1 MMNARLGA
9 RLVLLIR
16 CMTAAAAISLLCVTA
31 LQAHHSSGMFE
42 LTNAIWVQGTVVRFD
57 RINPH
62 SITTLEE
69 KTRDGV
75 RRWAIE
81 GPDAG
86 QLNRRGFALDFL
98 KVGDVVNFCAFPM
111 KEQWLTQR
119 SSMGADGE
127 PQRWVH
133 GHVVVRNGQKSI
145 WGSYGT
151 LSTCVRSSAES
162 RESWLAVL
170 NSDLQIQQT
179 WCVQRGRLP
188 NQETASLRAF
198 VDEITRLLNRTC
210 E

>member
-1 MMNARLGA
+1 MKTWTRW
-9 RLVLLIR
+9 
-16 CMTAAAAISLLCVTA
+16 MTSAAAISFACVTG

-42 LTNAIWVQGTVVRFD
+42 LTNPIWVQGVVMRFD

-62 SITTLEE
+62 SLITLEQ
-69 KTRDGV
+69 KTTDGQV

-86 QLNRRGFALDFL
+86 QLNRRGIALDFL
-98 KVGDVVNFCAFPM
+98 KAGDVITFCAFPM

-119 SSMGADGE
+119 SSIGADGV

-151 LSTCVRSSAES
+151 LSTCVRSSNEPL
-162 RESWLAVL
+162 ESWLAVL
-170 NSDLQIQQT
+170 NSDARIQET

-188 NQETASLRAF
+188 NQETASLRAY
-198 VDEITRLLNRTC
+198 VEELTRLLNRPC

>member
-1 MMNARLGA
+1 MKTW
-9 RLVLLIR
+9 IT
-16 CMTAAAAISLLCVTA
+16 CMTAAAAIALACATA

-42 LTNAIWVQGTVVRFD
+42 LTDAIWMQGTIVRFE
-57 RINPH
+57 RVNPH
-62 SITTLEE
+62 SIITLNE
-69 KTRDGV
+69 KTRDGQV

-86 QLNRRGFALDFL
+86 QLHRRGVALDFL
-98 KVGDVVNFCAFPM
+98 KAGDVVTFCAFPM
-111 KEQWLTQR
+111 KAEWLTQR
-119 SSMGADGE
+119 SSVGADGV

-151 LSTCVRSSAES
+151 LSACIRTSNEP

-170 NSDLQIQQT
+170 NSDLRIQDT
-179 WCVQRGRLP
+179 WCVQRGRRP
-188 NQETASLRAF
+188 NQDDESLRTY
-198 VDEITRLLNRTC
+198 VEEMTRLLNRRC